1 MIKMYTDAHIH
12 FVDLAGRDPDFPARY
27 AAGPYLACVAS
38 HAEEEFEATERLRS
52 QGLRFVSSFGIHPQW
67 PVWLHADFL
76 SRLAEE
82 GRLVAIGEAGFDFF
96 GDRPERTRSAE
107 NEKVQRA
114 VFEYQLSLA
123 ERYGL
128 PLLMHVRKA
137 SDLVFEYSRRLSRL
151 PSVILHSYSG
161 TVGEAEALLGKGVNA
176 YFSFGSALMNGHKRA
191 QAAAVALPSQ
201 RLLSETDAPWQ
212 PPRGSDFCR
221 FEAIG
226 DIVAALASLRGFDAA
241 GLSAMLEAN
250 FYAAYP
256 KARKMLEEPALASPA
271 K

>member
-1 MIKMYTDAHIH
+1 MYTDAHIH
-12 FVDLAGRDPDFPARY
+12 FADLAARDPDFPARY

-38 HAEEEFEATERLRS
+38 HAEEEFAATERMRS

-76 SRLAEE
+76 TRLAEE
-82 GRLVAIGEAGFDFF
+82 GRIVAIGEAGFDFF
-96 GDRPERTRSAE
+96 GDRPERVRTEE
-107 NEKVQRA
+107 NEGVQRA
-114 VFEYQLSLA
+114 VFEYQLALA
-123 ERYGL
+123 ERCGL

-151 PSVILHSYSG
+151 PSVVLHSYSG
-161 TVGEAEALLGKGVNA
+161 TAGEAEALLGRGVNA
-176 YFSFGSALMNGHKRA
+176 FFSFGSAIINGHK
-191 QAAAVALPSQ
+191 QALATAATLPSQ

-212 PPRGSDFCR
+212 PPRGSEFCR

-226 DIVAALASLRGFDAA
+226 DIVAALASIRGFDAK

-256 KARKMLEEPALASPA
+256 RAKKLLQEAALGSPVM
-271 K
+271 